1 MSIVGITGTYLSGMT
16 PKTGNV
22 TFDALP
28 GGDRTTA
35 ILDSTGAISLNL
47 RATDVSPKLNDYF
60 VTENLSS
67 GVHTYTLALLST
79 YMSFDVVTSTA
90 TPYPSVGGNFQPTVT
105 LVQGPATGTFVDS
118 TGTYAIPAGAT
129 FITVECQAGG
139 GGGGAGSTYS
149 ALNLEYLGAGGGG
162 GGGKT
167 VKTIAASILRTTYPS
182 GIPYTVGHG
191 GAGGAAI
198 LAANT
203 QGANGTAGG
212 FTFAGDFCVATP
224 GSYYFPAQGGGTPSG
239 FPNIGLGGSAGLGDT
254 QGCSGGL
261 GGGTYQYY
269 GHTSTTDHTG
279 TAGGYPNIRLG
290 DAGGTVNSVV
300 VTDAGGGGGGGGGAG
315 GINTSVAYGGGPS
328 GFAITANPS
337 VIVGAGGIVGG
348 ALPTAAGAANG
359 VTTSVQGG
367 GGGGAASL
375 AGNGQ
380 DGADALKTSG
390 SGGGG
395 GGNSGI
401 AHSGR
406 GGHGGSGFIRF
417 TAT

>member
-47 RATDVSPKLNDYF
+47 RATDVSAKLNDYF

-90 TPYPSVGGNFQPTVT
+90 TPYPSVGGNFEPTIM
-105 LVQGPATGTFVDS
+105 LVQGPATGTFVDA

-139 GGGGAGSTYS
+139 SGGGSGSTWPGLS
-149 ALNLEYLGAGGGG
+149 AEYLGAGGGG

-182 GIPYTVGHG
+182 GIPYTIGHG
-191 GAGGAAI
+191 GAGGAAVT
-198 LAANT
+198 AAST
-203 QGANGTAGG
+203 QGNNGTAGG

-224 GSYYFPAQGGGTPSG
+224 GGYYANAQGGGTAGG
-239 FPNIGLGGSAGLGDT
+239 FPNIGLGGSAGLGDA

-261 GGGTYQYY
+261 GGGTWEYY
-269 GHTSTTDHTG
+269 ANQTPTNHTG
-279 TAGGYPNIRLG
+279 TGGGYPNIRLG
-290 DAGGTVNSVV
+290 APGGTVDAVV
-300 VTDAGGGGGGGGGAG
+300 VLDAGGGGGGGGGAG
-315 GINTSVAYGGGPS
+315 GILNNVAYGGGPS
-328 GFAITANPS
+328 GFAITTNPTLLA
-337 VIVGAGGIVGG
+337 GAGGIVGG
-348 ALPTAAGAANG
+348 ALPTTATVPVG
-359 VTTSVQGG
+359 VTTSTQGG

-375 AGNGQ
+375 LSNGQ
-380 DGADALKTSG
+380 DGADAMVATG

-395 GGNSGI
+395 GGNSLA

-406 GGHGGSGFIRF
+406 GGHGGSGFIRI